1 MARLAIRKVVY
12 EGRNYSFASPIL
24 PDGLVIIEGENGA
37 GKTTFADLV
46 YYGLGG
52 RVIQFQKDQGRRHLE
67 IVGDSDNYV
76 SLYLD
81 LNGRNYRV
89 TRYIGSNEVLVT
101 SQEGEAVVLPIYRG
115 KETKQTYSDW
125 LLGALGIDVVT
136 ITMGQK
142 AWKLNFSDL
151 MRLIYHDQEPDPERI
166 YKAPDQESF
175 VSDSLDL
182 RRAVFEILIGRAS
195 QEYYRSVGLLREIER
210 EADETKGA
218 LRLFKDTVSR
228 ISFTSE
234 DLNLHFLESR
244 IREKAEQ
251 VERLTAHRNILQSQ
265 PLKGRSIEHD
275 VSALQQSLAAHQ
287 LELSQMEER
296 LRMLL
301 LEKLRLTETKESL
314 IQEILRIK
322 KIISAHETLGLFT
335 PDTCPCC
342 LREVS
347 RQPGYCICGLPIQED
362 EYTRYFYST
371 DEYLTIL
378 KSRQKNIET
387 LDLASVAC
395 SQESVEISRQKEQLE
410 SKTKAVYAQL
420 QALLSEP
427 MASAH
432 TEESRRIDDRLVELR
447 IEVEN
452 LQRQQQLEQQ
462 RMVLE
467 DDLNSFQSRR
477 ENAKQRVDELYLEL
491 KRDLGQK
498 RDRFDAIYNVLMV
511 KSVKG
516 CRRAHIDS
524 DTYMPIINN
533 GEYREASAGVAKRL
547 MYYLTL
553 FNLSVTLPDVSFP
566 RFLLIDT
573 PETAGIDTQN
583 LELAIS
589 MIQEVLPINAPG
601 QIILTT
607 GVGKYPADLTSTRVL
622 TLTDEEKLLWRKE
635 PGKD

>member
-1 MARLAIRKVVY
+1 
-12 EGRNYSFASPIL
+12 
-24 PDGLVIIEGENGA
+24 
-37 GKTTFADLV
+37 
-46 YYGLGG
+46 
-52 RVIQFQKDQGRRHLE
+52 LE
-67 IVGDSDNYV
+67 
-76 SLYLD
+76 
-81 LNGRNYRV
+81 LNGRNYRA

-101 SQEGEAVVLPIYRG
+101 SQEGDASVLPIYRS

-136 ITMGQK
+136 ITMGQR
-142 AWKLNFSDL
+142 AWKINFTDL
-151 MRLIYHDQEPDPERI
+151 MRLIYHNQEPDPERI
-166 YKAPDQESF
+166 YKAPDQENF
-175 VSDSLDL
+175 ISDSLDL
-182 RRAVFEILIGRAS
+182 RRAIFEILIGRAS
-195 QEYYRSVGLLREIER
+195 QEFYRSVGLLREIER

-234 DLNLHFLESR
+234 DLNLHFLESH
-244 IREKAEQ
+244 IREKTEQ
-251 VERLTAHRNILQSQ
+251 LERLTTHRNVLQSQ
-265 PLKGRSIEHD
+265 PLKGRNIEHD
-275 VSALQQSLAAHQ
+275 VSALQQTLATHE
-287 LELSQMEER
+287 LELSHMEER
-296 LRMLL
+296 LRTLL
-301 LEKLRLTETKESL
+301 FEKLRLTETKESL

-347 RQPGYCICGLPIQED
+347 RQPGHCVCGLPIQED

-371 DEYLTIL
+371 DEYLSIL

-387 LDLASVAC
+387 LDVASAAC
-395 SQESVEISRQKEQLE
+395 AQEHTELSKEKEELE
-410 SKTKAVYAQL
+410 SKTKTLHAQL
-420 QALLSEP
+420 QALLKEP
-427 MASAH
+427 MAPAN
-432 TEESRRIDDRLVELR
+432 TEEARRIDDRLVELR
-447 IEVEN
+447 IELEN

-462 RMVLE
+462 RTELE
-467 DDLNSFQSRR
+467 DKLNSFQSRR
-477 ENAKQRVDELYLEL
+477 DSAKQQVDALYLEL
-491 KRDLGQK
+491 KKDLSQK
-498 RDRFDAIYNVLMV
+498 RDRFDAIYNSLMI

-516 CRRAHIDS
+516 CRRAHIDP

-553 FNLSVTLPDVSFP
+553 FKLSVTLPDVSFP

-589 MIQEVLPINAPG
+589 MIQEVLPTSPPG

-607 GVGKYPADLTSTRVL
+607 GVGKYPANLTNSRVL
-622 TLTDEEKLLWRKE
+622 TLTDESKLLRRKE
-635 PGKD
+635 PRKD